1 MKILLT
7 GASGLLGAHLLEQGL
22 KRGFEFKAVAR
33 KVSRRSFLF
42 QVKDQVEVLSFDLT
56 DPKSWPAKA
65 NIFDRIDVVIHCA
78 GLASPF
84 ARDEEKMRLLNLDAT
99 KNLFQATKKYQGS
112 RLKKWV
118 QISSVST
125 LSSGAGNEPL
135 DEHRIGKFRPTPY
148 AKSKYEA
155 DCWLDDNRDNMDLLT
170 IHPCYMLGS
179 WDARPSSGA
188 ILFAFF
194 LKRIN
199 YLIDTTKNFVC
210 PRDVA
215 IGIYQALK
223 ANAQGHFIL
232 GGENLKLSKFVELV
246 AKHLQL
252 DSIETQFID
261 NTSLHA
267 LDLNEDQ
274 VAGIKEFSLSDPISW
289 SKASE
294 SFGYNPQT
302 SVGQMISETVQY
314 FIDNR
319 MLRLTGRRD
328 WR

>member
-22 KRGFEFKAVAR
+22 KRGFDFKAVAR

-56 DPKSWPAKA
+56 DPKSWPAD
-65 NIFDRIDVVIHCA
+65 IFDKIDVVIHCA

-84 ARDEEKMRLLNLDAT
+84 ARDEEKMRLLNIDGT
-99 KNLFQATKKYQGS
+99 KNLFQAAKKYQGS

-125 LSSGAGNEPL
+125 LSSGEGNEPL
-135 DEHRIGKFRPTPY
+135 DEERIGKFRPTPY
-148 AKSKYEA
+148 AKTKYEA
-155 DCWLDDNRDNMDLLT
+155 VCWLNDNRGEIDLLT
-170 IHPCYMLGS
+170 IHPCYMLGP

-194 LKRIN
+194 LKRIK
-199 YLIDTTKNFVC
+199 YLIDATKNFVS
-210 PRDVA
+210 PKDVA

-252 DSIETQFID
+252 DSIDTQFID
-261 NTSLHA
+261 NPSLQA
-267 LDLNEDQ
+267 LDLSEDQ
-274 VAGIKEFSLSDPISW
+274 LASIKEFSLSDPISW

-294 SFGYNPQT
+294 NFSYNPQT
-302 SVGQMISETVQY
+302 STEQMIFETVQY

-319 MLRLTGRRD
+319 MLRLTGKRN
-328 WR
+328 

>member
-42 QVKDQVEVLSFDLT
+42 QVQDQVEVLSFDLT
-56 DPKSWPAKA
+56 DPTSWPTD
-65 NIFDRIDVVIHCA
+65 IFDRVDVAIHCA

-84 ARDEEKMRLLNLDAT
+84 ARDEEKMKLLNIEGT
-99 KNLFQATKKYQGS
+99 KNLFQAAKKYKDSQ
-112 RLKKWV
+112 LKKWV

-125 LSSGAGNEPL
+125 LSSGEDNDLL
-135 DEHRIGKFRPTPY
+135 DENNIGKFRPTPY
-148 AKSKYEA
+148 AKTKYEA
-155 DCWLDDNRDNMDLLT
+155 DCWLNDNSGEMDLLT
-170 IHPCYMLGS
+170 IHPCYMLGP

-194 LKRIN
+194 LKRIK
-199 YLIDTTKNFVC
+199 YLIDATKNFVS

-223 ANAQGHFIL
+223 ANAKGHFIL
-232 GGENLKLSKFVELV
+232 GGENLKLSNFVELV

-252 DSIETQFID
+252 NSIDTQFID
-261 NTSLHA
+261 KANLQE

-274 VAGIKEFSLSDPISW
+274 LAIIKEFSLADPISCT
-289 SKASE
+289 KASKN
-294 SFGYNPQT
+294 SAT
-302 SVGQMISETVQY
+302 IHK
-314 FIDNR
+314 R
-319 MLRLTGRRD
+319 ALKR
-328 WR
+328 

>member
-22 KRGFEFKAVAR
+22 KRNFEFKAVAR

-42 QVKDQVEVLSFDLT
+42 QVQDQVEVLSFDLT
-56 DPKSWPAKA
+56 DPTTWPTD
-65 NIFDRIDVVIHCA
+65 IFDKVNIVIHCA

-84 ARDEEKMRLLNLDAT
+84 ARDEEKMRLLNLEGT
-99 KNLFQATKKYQGS
+99 KNLFRAAKKYRVSQV
-112 RLKKWV
+112 KKWV

-125 LSSGAGNEPL
+125 LSSGEGNEPL
-135 DEHRIGKFRPTPY
+135 DEKRIGKFRSTPY
-148 AKSKYEA
+148 AKTKHAA
-155 DCWLDDNRDNMDLLT
+155 DCWLENNRGETDLLT
-170 IHPCYMLGS
+170 IHPCYMLGP

-194 LKRIN
+194 LKKIK
-199 YLIDTTKNFVC
+199 YLLDATKNFVS

-232 GGENLKLSKFVELV
+232 GGENLKLSSFVALV

-252 DSIETQFID
+252 NSIDTQLID
-261 NTSLHA
+261 KASLQE

-274 VAGIKEFSLSDPISW
+274 LASIKEFSLADPISW
-289 SKASE
+289 AKASDC
-294 SFGYNPQT
+294 FGYNPRT
-302 SVGQMISETVQY
+302 SVDQMISETVQY
-314 FIDNR
+314 FVDNR
-319 MLRLTGRRD
+319 MLRVIRKA
-328 WR
+328 